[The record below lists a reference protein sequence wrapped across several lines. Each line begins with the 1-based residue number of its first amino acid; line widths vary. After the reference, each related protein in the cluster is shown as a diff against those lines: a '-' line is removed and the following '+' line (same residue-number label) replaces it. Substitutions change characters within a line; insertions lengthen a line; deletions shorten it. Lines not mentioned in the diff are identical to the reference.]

1 MGARTFPS
9 SDTFDPYWVLEG
21 LMANEPIRQWTRL
34 LGSSSYDS
42 ASSISIAADGSIY
55 ITGFIRGSLDGQT
68 NSGDADV
75 FISKYSS
82 DGTKAWTRL
91 LGSSSL
97 DDFCGVTAAK
107 DGVVRDFCGSMSEY
121 QEPFLRKMFP
131 DLDIL
136 LAQEEQDLD
145 EFFCDNCEFGEFS
158 DFIRSAQESRFT
170 EMILQI
176 EA

>member
-1 MGARTFPS
+1 
-9 SDTFDPYWVLEG
+9 
-21 LMANEPIRQWTRL
+21 MANEPVKAWTRL
-34 LGSSSYDS
+34 LGSASNDS
-42 ASSISIAADGSIY
+42 ANSISTAADGSIY
-55 ITGFIRGSLDGQT
+55 ISGITYGSFDGQT
-68 NSGDADV
+68 YIEGGDA